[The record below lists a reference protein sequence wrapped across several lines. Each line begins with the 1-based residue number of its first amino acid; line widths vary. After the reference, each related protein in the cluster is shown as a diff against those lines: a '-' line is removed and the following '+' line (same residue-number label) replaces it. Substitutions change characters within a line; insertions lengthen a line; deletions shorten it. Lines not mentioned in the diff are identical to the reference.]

1 MIRLFTI
8 YMFSAKYLRCDSC
21 VTARDEIPMTK
32 RNSPLGQRCVR
43 RTKTLLRGACFP
55 PGVENVF
62 HFAPWRRIP
71 RAEQALK
78 LSTNSRG
85 DVFNRA
91 IPFRLR
97 VPREIFPRAVEAQ
110 IEDLE
115 VAERV

>member
-1 MIRLFTI
+1 MW
-8 YMFSAKYLRCDSC
+8 A
-21 VTARDEIPMTK
+21 
-32 RNSPLGQRCVR
+32 NGWH
-43 RTKTLLRGACFP
+43 
-55 PGVENVF
+55 VELVLTM
-62 HFAPWRRIP
+62 R
-71 RAEQALK
+71 LK

-97 VPREIFPRAVEAQ
+97 VPHEIFPHTVEAQ

>member
-1 MIRLFTI
+1 MR
-8 YMFSAKYLRCDSC
+8 A
-21 VTARDEIPMTK
+21 
-32 RNSPLGQRCVR
+32 NG
-43 RTKTLLRGACFP
+43 
-55 PGVENVF
+55 
-62 HFAPWRRIP
+62 W
-71 RAEQALK
+71 RAELVLTVRLK